1 MDTYW
6 KTWIKLVFPAYV
18 ILLVIIV
25 MFWSERS
32 KRFANL
38 ILRKNPVATLATL
51 ILFSY
56 ANFLRTVITTLS
68 FVTLTYPEGD
78 KMRWLPDAT
87 VAYLQGRHI
96 ALFILAILILLVGIL
111 YTFLL
116 FAWQW
121 LRAIRGVTE
130 SYHLQKLNHFMEV
143 YHAPYRP
150 EHRYWTGLLLL
161 ARVILYLIFVVSNSS
176 LNLLV
181 IIAVS
186 CGLLFLKGHF
196 GMIYQSRMVDTIEMV
211 NYLNIA
217 LFSAATFFA
226 IQTSDKYRK
235 EVAYISVSVTLVLF
249 FFVLTYHIYTE
260 LLSKWCRALKLKISK
275 LLFIRSSNSCTNSD
289 IVQPTSSII
298 DGLPNASVMPS
309 VLDEVGKL
317 DNANLPAQVSI
328 ENNDDTLSID
338 SSTPLLQDNADII
351 M

>member
-1 MDTYW
+1 M
-6 KTWIKLVFPAYV
+6 
-18 ILLVIIV
+18 
-25 MFWSERS
+25 MFWSEHS
-32 KRFANL
+32 KRFSNL

-68 FVTLTYPEGD
+68 FVTLAYPEGD
-78 KMRWLPDAT
+78 TMMWLPDAT
-87 VAYLQGRHI
+87 IAYLQGRHV

-121 LRAIRGVTE
+121 LRALRGITE

-161 ARVILYLIFVVSNSS
+161 ARVVLYLVFVVSNSS

-226 IQTSDKYRK
+226 TQTNKYRT
-235 EVAYISVSVTLVLF
+235 EVAYMSVSVTLVLF
-249 FFVLTYHIYTE
+249 LFVLAYHIYTE

-275 LLFIRSSNSCTNSD
+275 LLFIRGSNSCTDSD
-289 IVQPTSSII
+289 ILQPTSSII
-298 DGLPNASVMPS
+298 DGLPDESAMPS
-309 VLDEVGKL
+309 ILDKVGRL
-317 DNANLPAQVSI
+317 DKANLPVQVSI
-328 ENNDDTLSID
+328 EKDDDMLSID
-338 SSTPLLQDNADII
+338 SSTPLLQDHADIV